1 VSKLR
6 IEIKKR
12 EKKLRLFEGESLLR
26 TFDLA
31 LGFAAVGTKEIEGD
45 GKTPEGE
52 YIVCVKNPKSSFH
65 LSLGINYPNSSDA
78 RRGFNEGLITREEFE
93 AIVEAVDAGKLP
105 SQKTALGGEIYIHG
119 GGIDGDWT
127 RGCVGLDDSE
137 MTELYE
143 VVEVGTTVLILP

>member
-6 IEIKKR
+6 IEIRKS
-12 EKKLRLFEGESLLR
+12 EKKLGLFKGEDLLR

-31 LGFAAVGTKEIEGD
+31 LGFAAVGPKEIEGD
-45 GKTPEGE
+45 GKTPEGS
-52 YIVCVKNPKSSFH
+52 YVVLVKNPKSSFH

-78 RRGFNEGLITREEFE
+78 RRGLNEGLITSEVFE

-105 SQKTALGGEIYIHG
+105 PQKTPLGGEIYIHG
-119 GGIDGDWT
+119 GGVDGDWT

-143 VVEVGTTVLILP
+143 AVEVGTPVLILP